1 MRNVLNYPQDVTVLY
16 CPNRALDS
24 QTAGL
29 HVVPNISK
37 TTTAGRPFKL
47 SHQLL
52 LWIQETETT
61 SNFKVKL

>member
-16 CPNRALDS
+16 CPDRALDS

-37 TTTAGRPFKL
+37 TTTKL
-47 SHQLL
+47 QQTLQAVASAPTLDSGDRDYL
-52 LWIQETETT
+52 
-61 SNFKVKL
+61 

>member
-1 MRNVLNYPQDVTVLY
+1 MFWIILKTLQYYIAPIEHLTLRLQAY
-16 CPNRALDS
+16 
-24 QTAGL
+24 
-29 HVVPNISK
+29 VVPNISK
-37 TTTAGRPFKL
+37 TTTGGKPFKL